1 MEKLLLFRKSFL
13 VAVSLAV
20 LATVLQAQNPRGSLR
35 GTVQDS
41 TGARISSAKIVM
53 QSLDSSLRR
62 EASSED
68 RGEFRLDDL
77 LPGTYLMTVSAPGFA
92 PAQADVPVA
101 VSSVREVTVTL
112 KPASVSATVN
122 VQSPASSITT
132 QPMDLASAVHG
143 GVVGGR
149 DLEAL
154 PLPARSFANI
164 AYLVPGTEPVEPS
177 DPTKARIT
185 AVSTGGSSGLNNE
198 LSVDGADN
206 SDDWIGGF
214 LQNFSPDG
222 IQEFAVRTSNEDAD
236 TGGTTAG
243 SVVITTKR
251 GSNEWHGDG
260 AIYER
265 AAALNA
271 RFPIEN
277 PAQTCTDGS
286 CVNNPKQPFS
296 RQNYVGT
303 IGGPLARNKVWFFT
317 SFENVHED
325 ASIAY
330 SPASNTQFDALSQL
344 ASDGLIPGT
353 PSIAVPATVPI
364 PFRDYL
370 GSLRFDWAQSPRSQW
385 FLRASGDSYLT
396 HNALVEQGTLPSTGL
411 TTHNNYWNTVISNTY
426 TFSPNWLGTLVVD
439 ASLLHLTQ
447 TRNSDLGFALAFP
460 FSSTA
465 LTISGFETFGDNQF
479 ATPITLFPDLRNQDK
494 YQFRYDLSHAAGDHA
509 LKFGLNFIH
518 EPVLSG
524 AFAST
529 AEQIINYPSN
539 PDCYLNPPG
548 ADCGGITTPLPFYY
562 VPPTA
567 QCNPAPDP
575 ASGISCTYTPAG
587 DGSFTQNVQR
597 LAFYAEDSWRA
608 THHLTINYGLRYQTT
623 FGLFE
628 GSGRTQL
635 ENNAYVTLQAL
646 QIPLVPTAPH
656 DYRKQIAPRLG
667 LAYAPGDN
675 SKTVFRAGFGMF
687 YDDLAQNGWAT
698 AFQGLNNTN
707 ATTGTCT
714 LSGGPGTY
722 ALTGTGCLTGGAGAT
737 GNLIGSDYKT
747 PYAIHI
753 TGGVQHSFNEHWLV
767 SADYTHEQGN
777 HGYRAF
783 PYTSGTNV
791 LTPLIPASDPN
802 YATDQ
807 TNVVPNVDVFESD
820 NRSSYNALM
829 LHVQANTRRFNL
841 IANYQLSKAQT
852 WGCLLGELFDY
863 VDGVCKLQSGPQAG
877 QLDAFGPGDY
887 GASGEDVRHRFVL
900 AGTLHLP
907 GGFEVSSITQL
918 ESARPITITNA
929 DNTGRIWVNGVYT
942 SLDEFRGTPYMQ
954 TDLRVT
960 RPIKIGER
968 WLISPFAE
976 FFNLF
981 NRNNPGANYAVNVVQ
996 LPVPSAQMMPDPVTG
1011 ITNVTSICT
1020 VSDCSQTAPITS
1032 LKQLEI
1038 PEGALGDF
1046 FGPGTTV
1053 GIPFAAQLGV
1063 RVNF

>member
-1 MEKLLLFRKSFL
+1 LGSLLH
-13 VAVSLAV
+13 
-20 LATVLQAQNPRGSLR
+20 AQNSRGSLR
-35 GTVQDS
+35 GTVQDP
-41 TGARISSAKIVM
+41 TGARIAAARIVV
-53 QSLDSSLRR
+53 QLVDGSTQR
-62 EASSED
+62 EASTED

-77 LPGTYLMTVSAPGFA
+77 LPGSYRITVSAPGFA
-92 PAQADVPVA
+92 PAQADVHIT

-112 KPASVSATVN
+112 KPAGQTESVKVEG
-122 VQSPASSITT
+122 QSSSITT
-132 QPMDLASAVHG
+132 QTIDLASAVHQ
-143 GVVGGR
+143 GVVGSQ
-149 DLEAL
+149 DLESL

-214 LQNFSPDG
+214 LQNFSPDA

-236 TGGTTAG
+236 TGWTTAG

-251 GSNEWHGDG
+251 GGNEWHGN
-260 AIYER
+260 AAFYER
-265 AAALNA
+265 DAQLNA

-277 PAQTCTDGS
+277 PAQTCTNGT

-296 RQNYVGT
+296 RQNYVAT
-303 IGGPLARNKVWFFT
+303 LGGPIAKSKAWIFT
-317 SFENVHED
+317 SFENVHEN

-330 SPASNTQFDALSQL
+330 SPASVQQFDALAQL
-344 ASDGLIPGT
+344 AANGLIAGVPA
-353 PSIAVPATVPI
+353 IAVPATVPI
-364 PFRDYL
+364 PFRDDL
-370 GSLRFDWAQSPRSQW
+370 GSLRFDWAQSTKSQW
-385 FLRASGDSYLT
+385 FLRISQDSYLT

-411 TTHNNYWNTVISNTY
+411 TTHNNYWNTALSNTY
-426 TFSPNWLGTLVVD
+426 IFSPSWLGNLVLD

-447 TRNSDLGFALAFP
+447 TRNSAIGFALAFP

-479 ATPITLFPDLRNQDK
+479 ATPITLFPDLRNQEK
-494 YQFRYDLSHAAGDHA
+494 YQVRYDLSHAADDHA
-509 LKFGLNFIH
+509 FKFGIDFIH

-529 AEQIINYPSN
+529 AETLADYVNN
-539 PDCYLNPPG
+539 PVYYAQNPGVFGIFNPQCLNFTASDG
-548 ADCGGITTPLPFYY
+548 STCG
-562 VPPTA
+562 
-567 QCNPAPDP
+567 
-575 ASGISCTYTPAG
+575 YTPAG
-587 DGSFTQNVQR
+587 DGTFSQSVQR
-597 LAFYAEDSWRA
+597 LGLYAEDSWRA
-608 THHLTINYGLRYQTT
+608 THHLTLNYGLRWQTT
-623 FGLFE
+623 FGLFNA
-628 GSGRTQL
+628 SGLSQTANPSFSL
-635 ENNAYVTLQAL
+635 LPSLGY
-646 QIPLVPTAPH
+646 PLAVPH
-656 DYRKQIAPRLG
+656 DDRKQVAPRLG
-667 LAYAPGDN
+667 ITYSLGSDG
-675 SKTVFRAGFGMF
+675 KTVLRAGFGMF

-698 AFQGLNNTN
+698 AFEAVDPNP
-707 ATTGTCT
+707 AAPP
-714 LSGGPGTY
+714 S
-722 ALTGTGCLTGGAGAT
+722 
-737 GNLIGSDYKT
+737 LIDPNYKT

-753 TGGVQHSFNEHWLV
+753 TGGVQHAFNQHWLM

-783 PYTSGTNV
+783 PYPS
-791 LTPLIPASDPN
+791 
-802 YATDQ
+802 AT
-807 TNVVPNVDVFESD
+807 VFESD

-829 LHVQANTRRFNL
+829 LHLQGNTRRFNL
-841 IANYQLSKAQT
+841 VANYQLSKAQT

-863 VDGVCKLQSGPQAG
+863 VDGVCKLQSGSQMG

-887 GASGEDVRHRFVL
+887 GPSGEDVRHRFVL

-907 GGFEVSSITQL
+907 GGFEVSTIAQL
-918 ESARPITITNA
+918 ESARPITITTA
-929 DNTGRIWVNGVYT
+929 DNTGRIWVKGAYT
-942 SLDEFRGTPYMQ
+942 SLDEFRGTPYLQ

-960 RPIKIGER
+960 RPFKMGER
-968 WLISPFAE
+968 WQISPFAE

-981 NRNNPGANYAVNVVQ
+981 NRNNPGANFAVNVVQ
-996 LPVPSAQMMPDPVTG
+996 LPVPAAQMAPNAQG

-1020 VSDCSQTAPITS
+1020 VADCSQTAPITS

-1063 RVNF
+1063 RVTF